1 MNKMRRIFVTRPSV
15 AGIILQCSEVFQID
29 VIWKHSYLLVW
40 CTCNSHIQSISG
52 ILASINLGAALV
64 VQSLDVEP
72 SKHLLNYI
80 CSANIYIKKKHS
92 CIIFFNILILII
104 YLVPW
109 QSPNSIIKFHLVVG
123 IFFNIFILLA
133 KVFI

>member
-29 VIWKHSYLLVW
+29 VIWKHCYLLVW
-40 CTCNSHIQSISG
+40 CTCNSHIKSISG

-64 VQSLDVEP
+64 VQSFDVEP
-72 SKHLLNYI
+72 SKRLLNKI
-80 CSANIYIKKKHS
+80 GSANIYKNKHS
-92 CIIFFNILILII
+92 WIRFLNILVLII

-109 QSPNSIIKFHLVVG
+109 QSPNSIIKFHLVLG
-123 IFFNIFILLA
+123 KFSNILILLA